1 MKISFFLVILRAIK
15 KKMTKLKIL
24 LFFMLTM
31 VSFAQNEVK
40 INAKLLENGKK
51 IDVVEEIT
59 LKNTSTTVLT

>member
-24 LFFMLTM
+24 LFFMLTI
-31 VSFAQNEVK
+31 VSFAQNEIK

-51 IDVVEEIT
+51 MDVVEEIT
-59 LKNTSTTVLT
+59 LKNTSIYCYL